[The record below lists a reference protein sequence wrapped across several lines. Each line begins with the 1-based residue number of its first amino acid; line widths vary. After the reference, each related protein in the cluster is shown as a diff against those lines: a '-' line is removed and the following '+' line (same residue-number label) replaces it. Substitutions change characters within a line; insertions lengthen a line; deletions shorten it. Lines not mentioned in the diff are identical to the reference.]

1 MVEAGQKFHMVT
13 AISFAGRVK
22 QGLRSWNVKCD
33 CGKEWVV
40 QERSLNQRTRSCGCD
55 RMNHLT
61 FYRHGKHMSSEYRI
75 WAMMVQRCTNSDND
89 NFVHY
94 GKRGISVCERWLKFE
109 NFYQDMGQRPSKI
122 HSIDRIDN
130 DGNYEPG
137 NVKWSTRRE
146 QMRNTRRNRSVII
159 LGKTMVMLDA
169 ANLLGVKRESIYWYA
184 RYHKVSHQQAVDFYV
199 NKYPP
204 VSA

>member
-1 MVEAGQKFHMVT
+1 
-13 AISFAGRVK
+13 
-22 QGLRSWNVKCD
+22 
-33 CGKEWVV
+33 
-40 QERSLNQRTRSCGCD
+40 
-55 RMNHLT
+55 
-61 FYRHGKHMSSEYRI
+61 
-75 WAMMVQRCTNSDND
+75 
-89 NFVHY
+89 
-94 GKRGISVCERWLKFE
+94 
-109 NFYQDMGQRPSKI
+109 MGQRPSKI